1 MAQEDD
7 PQQGNTPS
15 SDNTPA
21 SLEPKAAA
29 HMADPE
35 SFPQTYI
42 IGSSSDPDSTSV
54 YVQAAA
60 QSRKRAAHMD
70 RQKGI
75 ELEVDNMMD
84 EITGDLAEH
93 QEPQREHRAR
103 AARRV
108 RFAHHDS
115 TTGQSK
121 QVANTSKA
129 AAKAQQTVSAQ
140 GANGANGAQVM
151 HKGAPPL
158 PQVEERAQTNE
169 TPAFDTSGTS
179 ASAAT
184 SLSSGAVMQGFA
196 ATNDATTFASGA
208 GTGSGPATSTPNPY
222 DDGKT
227 PRHGHSKRKHHVALI
242 VTCVIVAV
250 VAGVAA
256 FGLWYLH
263 DINSRL
269 KDNLDTNLT
278 NELTE
283 TPAGDPFYLLL
294 LGTDKDESRAEG
306 TEYGD
311 SDSAYRSDSIMLV
324 RVDPKNVKVTLVSI
338 HRDTMVDLGDYGTQK
353 INAAYSIGGPSY
365 ATEVISDFAGVDI
378 SHYAEVDMDRFTD
391 IVDQVGGVT
400 VNLPIA
406 VKDPNYTGLDL
417 EAGEQTLDGHTAAL
431 LCRARHAY
439 DAYGDGDRYRAANQR
454 IVMSA
459 VVQKVL
465 ASDPA
470 TMVST
475 ITTMADS
482 ITTDMTL
489 TEILTLAQQMKSLDV
504 STDVMSGMEPTTSA
518 YINDIWYE
526 IVNEDEWKTM
536 MERVD
541 EGLSPTEGYTDDEMT
556 ANVSAGMAGSDSD
569 SSGDSD
575 DDSTDSESAT
585 SSSSDSE
592 TSSGD
597 SESS

>member
-7 PQQGNTPS
+7 PQQGNLPGG
-15 SDNTPA
+15 DNTPA
-21 SLEPKAAA
+21 SSDAKAAA
-29 HMADPE
+29 HMASSSP
-35 SFPQTYI
+35 SAYI
-42 IGSSSDPDSTSV
+42 IGNSSDPDSTSV
-54 YVQAAA
+54 YVQAAS

-84 EITGDLAEH
+84 EITGAVSGAGAP
-93 QEPQREHRAR
+93 QEQHRAR
-103 AARRV
+103 TARRV
-108 RFAHHDS
+108 RFAHHGNS
-115 TTGQSK
+115 ATQAQ

-129 AAKAQQTVSAQ
+129 ATRAQRTVASAPV
-140 GANGANGAQVM
+140 GAAANAQAQRPASSATPNDHNGD
-151 HKGAPPL
+151 KPPL
-158 PQVEERAQTNE
+158 PHVYPVSPSAQASKPADVPSEAQGLAPALITNANE
-169 TPAFDTSGTS
+169 SHASESTSVS
-179 ASAAT
+179 
-184 SLSSGAVMQGFA
+184 
-196 ATNDATTFASGA
+196 
-208 GTGSGPATSTPNPY
+208 PNPY
-222 DDGKT
+222 DDGK
-227 PRHGHSKRKHHVALI
+227 PSRSGKRKRHVGVAI
-242 VTCVIVAV
+242 ACVIVAV
-250 VAGVAA
+250 IAGVAA

-278 NELTE
+278 SELTQ

-294 LGTDKDESRAEG
+294 LGTDKDESRAEDAD
-306 TEYGD
+306 YGD

-365 ATEVISDFAGVDI
+365 ATQVISDFAGVDI

-406 VKDPNYTGLDL
+406 VKDPDYTGLDL

-459 VVQKVL
+459 VIQKVL

-482 ITTDMTL
+482 VTTDMTL
-489 TEILTLAQQMKSLDV
+489 TQILTLAQQMKDLDV
-504 STDVMSGMEPTTSA
+504 NTDVMSGMEPTTSA
-518 YINDIWYE
+518 YINNIWYE

-541 EGLSPTEGYTDDEMT
+541 QGLSPTEGSTDDEMT
-556 ANVSAGMAGSDSD
+556 QNVAAGMAGSED
-569 SSGDSD
+569 SSSTTNAVSD
-575 DDSTDSESAT
+575 ASDESAATDS
-585 SSSSDSE
+585 SD
-592 TSSGD
+592 TGSGD
-597 SESS
+597 